1 MKSLFFNVKGNEF
14 EIIETMK
21 PDLQLFYKKIECNCI
36 DIAVR
41 RINGRPFNIVLDD
54 EGLLKEDPIVSA
66 IDGNGN
72 PMFVGNL
79 MFFGGETTEDG
90 ELVGLTDAEID
101 HILRSISLVM
111 MPKASNIPDHLVI
124 AKCEY

>member
-1 MKSLFFNVKGNEF
+1 MKSLFFNVKENQF
-14 EIIETMK
+14 EVIEIEK
-21 PDLQLFYKKIECNCI
+21 PDLQFFDKKIGCDLI

-41 RINGRPFNIVLDD
+41 KIDGKEFNIVLDE

-72 PMFVGNL
+72 PTFVGNL

-90 ELVGLTDAEID
+90 GLVGLTDAEID
-101 HILRSISLVM
+101 HILRSVGVAVVSPEGLGRI
-111 MPKASNIPDHLVI
+111 VI
-124 AKCEY
+124 MNCEY

>member
-1 MKSLFFNVKGNEF
+1 MKSLFLNIEDNKF
-14 EIIETMK
+14 EIIETKK
-21 PDLQLFYKKIECNCI
+21 PDLQLFYKKIECDCI

-41 RINGRPFNIVLDD
+41 KIDGKAFNIILDD

-72 PMFVGNL
+72 PMLVGNL

-101 HILRSISLVM
+101 HILRSVGVAVVSPEGLGRI
-111 MPKASNIPDHLVI
+111 VI
-124 AKCEY
+124 MNCEY

>member
-1 MKSLFFNVKGNEF
+1 MKSLFFNAKENQF

-21 PDLQLFYKKIECNCI
+21 PDLQLFYKKIECDCI

-41 RINGRPFNIVLDD
+41 KIDGKAFNIILDN

-66 IDGNGN
+66 IDGNGD
-72 PMFVGNL
+72 PMLVGNL

-101 HILRSISLVM
+101 HILRSVGVAVVYTDGFS
-111 MPKASNIPDHLVI
+111 HTVI
-124 AKCEY
+124 MNCEY

>member
-1 MKSLFFNVKGNEF
+1 MKSLFFNVKENQF
-14 EIIETMK
+14 EVIEIEK
-21 PDLQLFYKKIECNCI
+21 PDLQFFDKKIGCDLI

-41 RINGRPFNIVLDD
+41 KIDGKEFNIVLDE

-90 ELVGLTDAEID
+90 GLVGLTDAEID
-101 HILRSISLVM
+101 HILRSVGVAVVSPEGLGRI
-111 MPKASNIPDHLVI
+111 VI
-124 AKCEY
+124 MNCEY